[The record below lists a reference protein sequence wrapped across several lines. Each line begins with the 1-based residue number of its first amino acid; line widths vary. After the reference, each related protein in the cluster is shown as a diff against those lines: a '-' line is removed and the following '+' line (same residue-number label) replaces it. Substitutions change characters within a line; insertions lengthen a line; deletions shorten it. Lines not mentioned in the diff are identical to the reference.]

1 MNLFLD
7 TCVLPRL
14 RLEEALAYRE
24 AFGGDL
30 GFELLPMF
38 DMPGFE
44 DNLRKNLSFLE
55 NVPLTFHEPVW
66 GVEHTAPRGTP
77 AWAES
82 MYHLE
87 LTKKYADILHPRYMV
102 YHLSN
107 CPIPPAGKDRML
119 RTSLENMEATRA
131 LFPGCTLLLENNGI
145 RRDGTLLVDMEEFTA
160 LCLERQADVI
170 IDVGHANANGWDL
183 FRLIGDLKDR
193 IRGFH
198 LHNNDGIHDLHNRLR
213 DGTIDF
219 RKLIPFIVR
228 TVPEAYLVIEYTRPE
243 LHGEPLREDILY
255 LRQLEAL
262 S

>member
-1 MNLFLD
+1 MTLSVD

-14 RLEEALAYRE
+14 HLEEAALYRE
-24 AFGGDL
+24 AFGEGL

-38 DMPGFE
+38 DMPAFE
-44 DNLRKNLSFLE
+44 GNLRENLPFFES
-55 NVPLTFHEPVW
+55 VPLTFHEPVW

-77 AWAES
+77 AWEES

-87 LTKKYADILHPRYMV
+87 LTRKYAEILRPRYMV

-107 CPIPPAGKDRML
+107 CPVPPPEKGRML
-119 RTSLENMEATRA
+119 RTSLENLEATRA

-145 RRDGTLLVDMEEFTA
+145 RGDGTLLTDLEEFTR
-160 LCLERQADVI
+160 LCLDRQADVL

-219 RKLIPFIVR
+219 RKLVPFIVR
-228 TVPEAYLVIEYTRPE
+228 TVPDAYLVIEYTRPE
-243 LHGEPLREDILY
+243 FHGEPLREDILY
-255 LRQLEAL
+255 LRQLVDL